1 MQDHLKAYNS
11 VGDVNIERERK
22 IIFRAS
28 CIYVPKVNVNMNY
41 PNLFMMGTMLET
53 HSEQSL
59 EWMKPMPRSLNFT
72 FDIVNSFRIHHS
84 LTLLH

>member
-11 VGDVNIERERK
+11 VGDVNIERERN

-41 PNLFMMGTMLET
+41 PNLFHDGDYVGNPFRTIIGVDETYAKELEFY
-53 HSEQSL
+53 L
-59 EWMKPMPRSLNFT
+59 
-72 FDIVNSFRIHHS
+72 
-84 LTLLH
+84 